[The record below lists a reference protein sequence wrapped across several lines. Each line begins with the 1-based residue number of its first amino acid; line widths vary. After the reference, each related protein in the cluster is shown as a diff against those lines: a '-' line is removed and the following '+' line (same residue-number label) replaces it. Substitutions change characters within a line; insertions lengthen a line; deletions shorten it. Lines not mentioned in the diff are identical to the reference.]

1 MRNDREVMQAL
12 IDGVYLHKRSDSIYR
27 IKGNRMYYNDSR
39 RFLKIVSFN
48 AVKKYLIYIG
58 EF

>member
-1 MRNDREVMQAL
+1 MKEG
-12 IDGVYLHKRSDSIYR
+12 IYLHKRGNFIYR

-39 RFLKIVSFN
+39 RFLKIVNFN